1 MTVPGTGHAVPIPTV
16 TFQRLETSRRGTRQ
30 GGGDTALGVA
40 VTTRP
45 AARETL
51 VSEKNGGGTTL
62 HTAVTRRCTTPATT
76 VNIVVSGD
84 TLFSVLLSRVQVGTA
99 LGVAVPPDRVTVPP
113 NEHPALGLL
122 SRSPP

>member
-1 MTVPGTGHAVPIPTV
+1 MAVPIPTV

-51 VSEKNGGGTTL
+51 VSEQKWRWHHLAYGGDPAVHHPCHNGE
-62 HTAVTRRCTTPATT
+62 HR
-76 VNIVVSGD
+76 
-84 TLFSVLLSRVQVGTA
+84 
-99 LGVAVPPDRVTVPP
+99 GVW
-113 NEHPALGLL
+113 
-122 SRSPP
+122 